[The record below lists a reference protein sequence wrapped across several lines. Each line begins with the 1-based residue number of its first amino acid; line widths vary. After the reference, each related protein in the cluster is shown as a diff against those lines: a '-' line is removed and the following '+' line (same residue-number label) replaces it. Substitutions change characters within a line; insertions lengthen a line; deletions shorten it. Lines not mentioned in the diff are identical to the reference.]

1 MELRV
6 VNIKDVKGT
15 QPDPVR
21 MSWLLV
27 SEKTV
32 DSQNLSMGINETYPG
47 GMVPEHKHDT
57 EEEVNYIFAGR
68 GKFIAEGKEF
78 LLEPGV
84 CIYIPAGIPHQ
95 IVNDGDEVIRFMWIF
110 APQLAGHRK
119 Q

>member
-1 MELRV
+1 MELKV

-15 QPDPVR
+15 QPDAVR

-32 DSQNLSMGINETYPG
+32 DSQNLSMGINETYQG

-57 EEEVNYIFAGR
+57 EEEVNFVFAGR

-78 LLEPGV
+78 PLEPGV

-119 Q
+119 

>member
-1 MELRV
+1 MELKV

-15 QPDPVR
+15 QPDAVR

-27 SEKTV
+27 AEKTV

-47 GMVPEHKHDT
+47 GVVPEHKHDA
-57 EEEVNYIFAGR
+57 EEEVNFIFAGR
-68 GKFIAEGKEF
+68 GKFIAESREIS
-78 LLEPGV
+78 LEPGV
-84 CIYIPAGIPHQ
+84 CVYIPAGIPHQ

-119 Q
+119 

>member
-6 VNIKDVKGT
+6 VNIKEVKGT